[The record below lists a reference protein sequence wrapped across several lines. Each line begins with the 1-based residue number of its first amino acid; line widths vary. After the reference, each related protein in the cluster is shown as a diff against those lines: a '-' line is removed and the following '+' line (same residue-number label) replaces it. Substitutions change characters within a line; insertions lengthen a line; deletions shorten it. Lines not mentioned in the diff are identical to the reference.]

1 MPDSQYAFRAGINT
15 ANQFIDLIYAIGI
28 ALDDNSL
35 ICVDAIFLDYSYPF
49 ASLWHSDLIHDFKD
63 IGINGKMLKLIISF
77 LTSRKQFL
85 KFEEFISELYDF
97 ISGVIQGGK
106 QSPI

>member
-49 ASLWHSDLIHDFKD
+49 ASL
-63 IGINGKMLKLIISF
+63 
-77 LTSRKQFL
+77 
-85 KFEEFISELYDF
+85 
-97 ISGVIQGGK
+97 
-106 QSPI
+106 